1 MKKTIFS
8 ILSLSLFAF
17 SVQAQQLPEQAI
29 DIAPMVVGEVV
40 PDVTITNTAGNN
52 VSLKS
57 LMGGKP
63 TIVVF
68 YRGVWCFNCTNNFKA
83 EFVPNLAAIEQM
95 GYNLICVCPDTS
107 ANLKKTAADS
117 GMDEKYFYGDPKG
130 NLAKAMGVAF
140 LATGRAVDLTKG
152 SSEGLNTD
160 PYLPA
165 PAFYVLN
172 PEGEVLFADVR
183 PNAIPAA
190 KRITWKLM
198 GAVLPAL
205 K

>member
-1 MKKTIFS
+1 MKKTIFT

-140 LATGRAVDLTKG
+140 LATGRAVDLTKD

-183 PNAIPAA
+183 PNAIPAT

>member
-1 MKKTIFS
+1 MKKTIFT